1 MLNSVGFA
9 VTRERAYRVFE
20 AARADKIEAFLEK
33 NQREGE
39 KMNHFEE
46 QTVFDCIVCGSGPAG
61 LGASMAAA
69 KLGARVLVLES
80 AGQPGGTICAVP
92 FMPVNRLRTEKKPRS
107 DVHEA
112 FVRHLT
118 ALGSAACYPGPEDR
132 INGDGICPHPE
143 YAELAIYNMLE
154 EAGVTLKLFSP
165 VVDVETAENS
175 LCAVITR
182 EKRGLVRYRARVFVD
197 ATGDGDVAAAAGCPF
212 MEGKDSESA
221 DEGVRMEIV
230 PQAATDV
237 QSEAPVHMPITLG
250 FSLAGLDC
258 ARFFRWFRENGAA
271 FKAMLE
277 QADQKGLYI
286 AAWYAFNHGTAPGV
300 MGVNNGA
307 WLHQKLTSNGLDAAD
322 LTTARRAGLRV
333 AADLVTILRE
343 NQVPGAEN
351 CTLERVGAV
360 MGVRDTRRIEGT
372 YVLTFADSQESRE
385 FPDTIA
391 RKYGAI
397 DANQLFIGTMDSG
410 FAYPYRSLVPKGMD
424 ALLLAGRCASAT
436 FLGHSAGK
444 SMGNMMALGCAAGA
458 AAALC
463 AANGVQPRELDA
475 TLLRETLRDR
485 LGASL

>member
-1 MLNSVGFA
+1 
-9 VTRERAYRVFE
+9 
-20 AARADKIEAFLEK
+20 
-33 NQREGE
+33 
-39 KMNHFEE
+39 MNHFEE
-46 QTVFDCIVCGSGPAG
+46 QTIYDCIVCGSGPAG
-61 LGASMAAA
+61 LGAAMAAA
-69 KLGARVLVLES
+69 KLGAKVLVLES
-80 AGQPGGTICAVP
+80 AGQPGGTVCAVP
-92 FMPVNRLRTEKKPRS
+92 FMPVNRLRTEERPRS

-118 ALGSAACYPGPEDR
+118 ALGPAACYPGPKDR

-165 VVDVETAENS
+165 VIDVETEGNE
-175 LCAVITR
+175 LRAVITR
-182 EKRGLVRYRARVFVD
+182 EKRGLVRYCARIFVD

-212 MEGKDSESA
+212 MEGKDSEPV
-221 DEGVRMEIV
+221 DESVRMEIV
-230 PQAATDV
+230 PQATAEGKA
-237 QSEAPVHMPITLG
+237 EAPIHMPITLG
-250 FSLAGLDC
+250 FSLAGMDC
-258 ARFFRWFRENGAA
+258 VRFFQWFGKNGSA
-271 FKAMLE
+271 FRSMLE
-277 QADQKGLYI
+277 QADQNGLYV

-307 WLHQKLTSNGLDAAD
+307 WIHQKLTSNGLDAVD
-322 LTTARRAGLRV
+322 LTAARRAGLRV

-360 MGVRDTRRIEGT
+360 LGVRDTRRVEGT

-410 FAYPYRSLVPKGMD
+410 FAYPYRSLVPKNMD

-463 AANGVQPRELDA
+463 VAKSVQPRELDPA
-475 TLLRETLRDR
+475 LLRETLRDR
-485 LGASL
+485 LGVSL